1 MILDTSAVVA
11 MIRRE
16 PEAESLAEKM
26 DLAAAVQIG
35 APTLVEATPALIG
48 RHDIPGHTALSSFLE
63 ERDVVTIP
71 FDKRHWYAAEE
82 AFIRFG
88 KGRHAAS
95 LNLGDCMSYATAR
108 IAKQP
113 LLFTGDDFAKT
124 DIPPA

>member
-11 MIRRE
+11 LIRE
-16 PEAESLAEKM
+16 EHGASVLLEKVR
-26 DLAAAVQIG
+26 DADHVAIG
-35 APTLVEATPALIG
+35 APTLVEATIVLIR
-48 RHDIPGHTALSSFLE
+48 RHGLSGHAALSSFLR
-63 ERDVVTIP
+63 EREVVTIP

-88 KGRHAAS
+88 KSRHAAA

-108 IAKQP
+108 IAKEP
-113 LLFTGDDFAKT
+113 LLYIGNDFAKT